1 MQMVTGRGASASD
14 GIQMRPPATL
24 CPVDVMRQLE
34 RRLEAVLDRAVGQF
48 FRGTPHVAEL
58 AGSIVRVLDLAV
70 GDEGS
75 VPNRIVVPVPSE
87 PPDPEALT
95 AMEDAITRA
104 TIERGWRLEGP
115 VKILPAAVRGV
126 SATFEPG
133 TLPVWAT
140 LEGPTTLEVR
150 HNRSIIGRSP
160 GADVVV
166 DDPSVSRRHA
176 LLWRQD
182 DRVLMRDLESANG
195 TTIDSTAVGGKPVT
209 VPDGSLVTFGMVACR
224 VRLARDA

>member
-1 MQMVTGRGASASD
+1 
-14 GIQMRPPATL
+14 
-24 CPVDVMRQLE
+24 MRQLE

-70 GDEGS
+70 GDDGS
-75 VPNRIVVPVPSE
+75 VPNRIVVPAPSD
-87 PPDPEALT
+87 PPHPEALA
-95 AMEDAITRA
+95 AMEEAITRA

-115 VKILPAAVRGV
+115 VVVITAAVKEV
-126 SATFEPG
+126 SASFEPG

-150 HNRSIIGRSP
+150 HNRSIVGRSP
-160 GADVVV
+160 RADVVV

-176 LLWRQD
+176 RLWRQD
-182 DRVLMRDLESANG
+182 DRVLVQDLESANG
-195 TTIDSTAVGGKPVT
+195 TTIDSIALGAKPVT
-209 VPDGSLVTFGMVACR
+209 VRNGSLITFGTLACR
-224 VRLARDA
+224 LRMARDA